1 MGCCSRLAAIF
12 FEGSEAANEWAAA
25 AYDRAA
31 AAYEPAAAAYP
42 VAYPKLKLAVCT
54 LFNAVYKAITFC
66 LSVVQFQL
74 QQNIGTIRIN
84 IKIRIKCL
92 SWNLGLQR
100 FDLGS
105 YQNKT

>member
-1 MGCCSRLAAIF
+1 MRDLKQLL
-12 FEGSEAANEWAAA
+12 SERQQLMSEMLCN
-25 AYDRAA
+25 
-31 AAYEPAAAAYP
+31 
-42 VAYPKLKLAVCT
+42 PKLKMAVCT

-74 QQNIGTIRIN
+74 QHIIGTIRIN
-84 IKIRIKCL
+84 IKIQIKCL

-105 YQNKT
+105 YQDET